1 MSFKLPKYKG
11 LIRALCIASMIGIGS
26 CKSPTHFTVDEK
38 SIMEFHAKTDSA
50 INRLDSHV
58 NLFIDYSTC
67 MAEAVK
73 SSQFFSQIR
82 PRITGINPTLYG
94 IKGNNIEM
102 ISNDNVAV
110 NVELNKIA
118 EFPYADLKGAFS
130 QICDKNNQAIL
141 ITDGEYWTPGIGEMT
156 DLPYFKDQF
165 VKWLSKGFDIY
176 IYVEDY
182 VEQYHGKAF
191 AKKRFYFIFTDDN
204 LKNNIYEELKRAF
217 TVSPLSPILKLYKLS
232 TKDFLPDGKLVVYD
246 QIESTQVT
254 EKGFVAFD
262 IGSEWENLDMYVLN
276 ATNAEDGTSVAGGNY
291 LIRGLKITPY
301 PDSVYTFPELDI
313 KVYNVSENYLDST
326 KEVNLESCEAKDLF
340 ILDKELY
347 KGTGE
352 IGIKMSKNYSN
363 SLSEETENL
372 LRIDIVAKETKKRLN
387 MEDFIWQSLSGKAT
401 NISIYQ
407 SILQTI
413 EDQAIDPARSG
424 KPLYTIY
431 LKTKAY
437 KI

>member
-11 LIRALCIASMIGIGS
+11 LIRAICIASMIGIGS
-26 CKSPTHFTVDEK
+26 CKSPTQFTVDEK

-67 MAEAVK
+67 MVEAVK
-73 SSQFFSQIR
+73 SSKFFSQIR
-82 PRITGINPTLYG
+82 PRITGLNPTLYG
-94 IKGNNIEM
+94 IKGDKIEM
-102 ISNDNVAV
+102 ISSDNVSV
-110 NVELNKIA
+110 NVELNKIT
-118 EFPYADLKGAFS
+118 EYPYADLIHAFS
-130 QICDKNNQAIL
+130 QICDTNNQAIL

-156 DLPYFKDQF
+156 DIPYFKDPL
-165 VKWLSKGFDIY
+165 VKWLSKGY
-176 IYVEDY
+176 EVYVYVEDY
-182 VEQYHGKAF
+182 NEPYHGRLYS
-191 AKKRFYFIFTDDN
+191 KKRCYFVFSDDN
-204 LKNNIYEELKRAF
+204 LKNNIFQELKRAF
-217 TVSPLSPILKLYKLS
+217 PVSPVSSTLKLYKLS
-232 TKDFLPDGKLVVYD
+232 GRDFLLGGKLVVYD
-246 QIESTQVT
+246 QIESTLIT
-254 EKGFVAFD
+254 EKGFTALD
-262 IGSEWENLDMYVLN
+262 IGSDWGNLDMYVLN
-276 ATNAEDGTSVAGGNY
+276 ATNADDGTSVAGGNY